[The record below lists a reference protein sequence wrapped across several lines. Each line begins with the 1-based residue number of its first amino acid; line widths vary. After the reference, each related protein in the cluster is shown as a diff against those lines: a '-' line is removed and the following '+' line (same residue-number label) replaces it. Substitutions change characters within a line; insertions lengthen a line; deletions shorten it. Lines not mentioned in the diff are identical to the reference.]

1 MSAVQLASGH
11 PCQRMHNT
19 VTIVCLLL
27 ALIYQLCT
35 AQLLAI
41 HLSAVQVYAVIAKV
55 GKLWSSLCQTCM

>member
-1 MSAVQLASGH
+1 MTG
-11 PCQRMHNT
+11 
-19 VTIVCLLL
+19 L

-41 HLSAVQVYAVIAKV
+41 PLSGLQVYAVIAKV

>member
-1 MSAVQLASGH
+1 MSAVQLASVH
-11 PCQRMHNT
+11 SCQHMHNT
-19 VTIVCLLL
+19 VTIVCLLI

-41 HLSAVQVYAVIAKV
+41 HLSAVQVYAVIANV